1 MFAIA
6 GVFLPLMTSDIF
18 STPLDFSLR
27 PTDNCI
33 SKLISL
39 CTQSPHVVLF
49 SRPRNYDWVNVTA
62 GDFLEEVYETAKGL
76 IANGVEPG
84 DRVAILSPT
93 RYEWSLVDFA
103 IWAAGAVSVPI
114 YPSSSLHQIQWI
126 LEDSAAKLAFTE
138 SRDHTQLMSAFVLQD
153 NGQPRL
159 AGSTSQLRRIFE
171 FNAAGVETLK
181 FEGRDVEQSLIDAR
195 VAGIEHASLASI
207 VYTSGTTGR
216 PKGVELTHGNWA
228 YQCWALATNDIGEV
242 ARPGKRVVTF
252 LPMAHVLQ
260 RAVSV
265 ALTMFG
271 ATQSHWADTSTLTVE
286 LQRAR
291 PNMVLGVPRVFEKV
305 RNAAYN
311 KAADGSAVGKAVF
324 MEAEKAAVE
333 YSRALDTPEGP
344 SRVQKAKKKLF
355 DKLVYSK
362 IKEAIGG
369 AVDYG
374 ITGGSAMSSDLLHFF
389 RGMGLPIYEGYGL
402 TETCA
407 AACVNNKNN
416 VKIGTVGKPVNGYE
430 VRTNDDGEIEF
441 RGPGV
446 FEHYWNNDA
455 ATADAFSDGWFNT
468 GDLGEIDEQGYVRIT
483 GRKKDLIVTAGG
495 KNVSPGPLEEI
506 IRQDPLISN
515 ALVVGDG
522 KPFIGVL
529 VTLDEEELARWKA
542 NHNIAA
548 NKKLAELAQDPAL
561 RAEVQD
567 AINFANSTVSHAE
580 AIKKFRILD
589 RDLSEQENEMTPTLK
604 VKRNVV
610 FERFQDDIDKIY
622 ER

>member
-1 MFAIA
+1 MASE
-6 GVFLPLMTSDIF
+6 TYT
-18 STPLDFSLR
+18 TPLGFSLN
-27 PTDNCI
+27 PTDTCLSALVDI
-33 SKLISL
+33 
-39 CTQSPHVVLF
+39 CTKKPHIVLF

-62 GDFLEEVYETAKGL
+62 GEFLEEVYETAKGL

-84 DRVAILSPT
+84 DRIAVLSST

-114 YPSSSLHQIQWI
+114 YPSSSMHQIQWI
-126 LEDSAAKLAFTE
+126 LEDSGAEIAFTE
-138 SRDHTQLMSAFVLQD
+138 SRDHTQLMSAFLLQED
-153 NGQPRL
+153 GKPRL
-159 AGSTSQLRRIFE
+159 ADSSSKLRKIYE
-171 FNAAGVETLK
+171 FNASGVETLK
-181 FEGRDVEQSLIDAR
+181 FEGRDVEQSLVDAR
-195 VAGIEHASLASI
+195 SASLTQDDLGSI

-216 PKGVELTHGNWA
+216 PKGVALTHGNWA
-228 YQCWALATNDIGEV
+228 HQTWALITNDIGEV

-252 LPMAHVLQ
+252 LPLAHVLQ
-260 RAVSV
+260 RAVSL
-265 ALTMFG
+265 ALTMAG
-271 ATQSHWADTSTLTVE
+271 ATQSHWADTHTLPVE
-286 LQRAR
+286 LQRAQ

-311 KAADGSAVGKAVF
+311 KAADGSAIGKAAF
-324 MEAEKAAVE
+324 LEAEKIAIE
-333 YSRALDTPEGP
+333 YSKAMDTPEGP
-344 SRVQKAKKKLF
+344 SRVLKAKRRVF
-355 DKLVYSK
+355 DRIVYSK
-362 IKEAIGG
+362 IKDAIGG
-369 AVDYG
+369 SVQYG
-374 ITGGSAMSSDLLHFF
+374 ITGGSAMSGDLLHFF
-389 RGMGLPIYEGYGL
+389 RGIGIPIYEGYGL

-407 AACVNNKNN
+407 AACVNNKNGN
-416 VKIGTVGKPVNGYE
+416 KIGTVGRPVNGYR

-446 FEHYWNNDA
+446 FDRYWNNPDA
-455 ATADAFSDGWFNT
+455 TEEAVTDGWFNT
-468 GDLGEIDEQGYVRIT
+468 GDLGEVDDEGYVRIT

-495 KNVSPGPLEEI
+495 KNVSPGPMEDI

-522 KPFIGVL
+522 KPFVGVL
-529 VTLDEEELARWKA
+529 VTLDEEELQRWKST
-542 NHNIAA
+542 HNIPE
-548 NKKLAELAQDPAL
+548 NRKLSDLAGDPVL

-567 AINFANSTVSHAE
+567 AINVANGTVSHAE

-610 FERFQDDIDKIY
+610 FERFREDIDKLY

>member
-1 MFAIA
+1 MASE
-6 GVFLPLMTSDIF
+6 TYT
-18 STPLDFSLR
+18 TPLGFSLN
-27 PTDNCI
+27 PTDTCLSALVDI
-33 SKLISL
+33 
-39 CTQSPHVVLF
+39 CTKKPHIVLF

-62 GDFLEEVYETAKGL
+62 GEFLEEVYETAKGL

-84 DRVAILSPT
+84 DRIAVLSST

-114 YPSSSLHQIQWI
+114 YPSSSMHQIQWI
-126 LEDSAAKLAFTE
+126 LEDSGAEIAFTE
-138 SRDHTQLMSAFVLQD
+138 SRDHTQLMSAFLLQED
-153 NGQPRL
+153 GKPRL
-159 AGSTSQLRRIFE
+159 KDSSSKLRKIYE

-181 FEGRDVEQSLIDAR
+181 FEGRDVEQSLVDAR
-195 VAGIEHASLASI
+195 SASLTQDDLGSI

-216 PKGVELTHGNWA
+216 PKGVALTHGNWA
-228 YQCWALATNDIGEV
+228 HQTWALITNDIGEV

-252 LPMAHVLQ
+252 LPLAHVLQ
-260 RAVSV
+260 RAVSL
-265 ALTMFG
+265 ALTMAG
-271 ATQSHWADTSTLTVE
+271 ATQSHWADTHTLTVE
-286 LQRAR
+286 LQRAQ

-311 KAADGSAVGKAVF
+311 KAADGSAIGKAAF
-324 MEAEKAAVE
+324 LEAEKVAIE
-333 YSRALDTPEGP
+333 YSKAMDTPEGP
-344 SRVQKAKKKLF
+344 SRVLKAKRRVF
-355 DKLVYSK
+355 DRIVYSK
-362 IKEAIGG
+362 IKDAIGG
-369 AVDYG
+369 SVKYG
-374 ITGGSAMSSDLLHFF
+374 ITGGSAMSGDLLHFF
-389 RGMGLPIYEGYGL
+389 RGIGIPIYEGYGL

-407 AACVNNKNN
+407 AACVNNKNGN
-416 VKIGTVGKPVNGYE
+416 KIGTVGRPVNGYR

-446 FEHYWNNDA
+446 FDRYWNNPDA
-455 ATADAFSDGWFNT
+455 TEEAVTDGWFNT
-468 GDLGEIDEQGYVRIT
+468 GDLGEVDDEGYVRIT

-495 KNVSPGPLEEI
+495 KNVSPGPMEDI

-522 KPFIGVL
+522 KPFVGVL
-529 VTLDEEELARWKA
+529 VTLDEEELQRWKST
-542 NHNIAA
+542 HNIPE
-548 NKKLAELAQDPAL
+548 NRKLSDLAGDPVL

-567 AINFANSTVSHAE
+567 AINVANGTVSHAE

-610 FERFQDDIDKIY
+610 FERFREDIDKLY